1 MRVRGRQFPAMR
13 CASRWK
19 TALGIGLMVG
29 VALAAGFADDET
41 PRVVLPK
48 MDVNAPAEKK
58 RATPWRYAR
67 VGEWEVLSEVADTK
81 SRSLLTGL
89 RKFDHAL
96 RIIQPRLVGG
106 AAAPLALLLAGESEY
121 QAIAGPAAAGQSREF
136 GALRQIG
143 GRPSIVV
150 NTDAEFDMI
159 ESDIGANTVDVYRQ
173 LDRQYLQY
181 AFAAHQAQLPAW
193 IEEGLAQTLADV
205 EFGGAWVAYGKVETE
220 KNMPSGEQPPPVEI
234 EDFLAATP
242 ALAGLSFK
250 QVFAHRSFMPLGEFF
265 VARRADGSAPSPDSA
280 WAKQAYALVH
290 FCLFG
295 NKLRYQQ
302 PLATLATRLKTEPMS
317 ETLFKECFGISY
329 AKMEKELRGYL
340 HHTRLKYQR
349 YPLKPEQRLKPEPID
364 FREATEAEIVRL
376 TGIKR

>member
-1 MRVRGRQFPAMR
+1 MRNG
-13 CASRWK
+13 SWWK
-19 TALGIGLMVG
+19 AGLGIGF
-29 VALAAGFADDET
+29 AAGIVLGCTFADDEI
-41 PRVVLPK
+41 PRVELPR
-48 MDVNAPAEKK
+48 MDVNAPAEKR

-67 VGEWEVLSEVADTK
+67 VGEWEVLAEVADTK
-81 SRSLLTGL
+81 ARSLLTEL

-121 QAIAGPAAAGQSREF
+121 QAIAGPAAAGQPREF
-136 GALRQIG
+136 SALRQIG

-150 NTDAEFDMI
+150 NTAAEFDLI
-159 ESDIGANTVDVYRQ
+159 ESDIGANTIDVYRQ

-220 KNMPSGEQPPPVEI
+220 KNMPSGGQPEPVVI
-234 EDFLAATP
+234 PDFLAPNP

-265 VARRADGSAPSPDSA
+265 AARRADGSAPSPDSA

-317 ETLFKECFGISY
+317 EALFKECFGIGY

-340 HHTRLKYQR
+340 YHTRLKYQR
-349 YPLKPEQRLKPEPID
+349 YPLKPEDRLKPEPID
-364 FREATEAEIVRL
+364 FRVATETEIVRL
-376 TGIKR
+376 TGIER